1 MLVAILA
8 AFIVTW
14 LVAPLTIKLAFK
26 LGAIDQPDPRKVH
39 RQTMP
44 RLGGLAIFVGFMLPA
59 VFLVKGLPGYDG
71 IIIGAL
77 LMFVVG
83 WLDDLYS
90 LSPHVKLL
98 GQSLAVIVAMY
109 MGVMVHFVTNPFV
122 GLTGIGFLGVPV
134 TFLWLVGITNAVNL
148 IDGLDGLAA
157 GVSAIAALTMGVVAY
172 LQGQTM
178 VAIVTLIL
186 AAAILGFLPYNFHP
200 SRTFMGDCGSNF
212 LGFILA
218 ALAVMSSTKSTTVL
232 SLFVPIVILGIP
244 IFDTCFAIIRRFYNH
259 QPIFKPDRSHLHHRL
274 LSLGYSH
281 RQSVLIIYGISLFF
295 GAAAV
300 ILSFINSP
308 QASIWLVVIS
318 LFILWGAGK
327 LGIFNLKR
335 RSG

>member
-26 LGAIDQPDPRKVH
+26 LGAIDQPDPREVH

-134 TFLWLVGITNAVNL
+134 TFLWLVGI
-148 IDGLDGLAA
+148 
-157 GVSAIAALTMGVVAY
+157 Y
-172 LQGQTM
+172 
-178 VAIVTLIL
+178 
-186 AAAILGFLPYNFHP
+186 
-200 SRTFMGDCGSNF
+200 
-212 LGFILA
+212 
-218 ALAVMSSTKSTTVL
+218 
-232 SLFVPIVILGIP
+232 
-244 IFDTCFAIIRRFYNH
+244 
-259 QPIFKPDRSHLHHRL
+259 
-274 LSLGYSH
+274 
-281 RQSVLIIYGISLFF
+281 
-295 GAAAV
+295 
-300 ILSFINSP
+300 
-308 QASIWLVVIS
+308 
-318 LFILWGAGK
+318 
-327 LGIFNLKR
+327 
-335 RSG
+335 